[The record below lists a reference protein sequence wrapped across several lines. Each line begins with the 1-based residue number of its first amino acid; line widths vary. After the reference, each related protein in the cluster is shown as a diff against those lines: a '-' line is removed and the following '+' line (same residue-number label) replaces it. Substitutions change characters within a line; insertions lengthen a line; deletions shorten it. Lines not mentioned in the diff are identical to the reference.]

1 MSKLLRRILKISVW
15 PAVLMIA
22 GKLFGIIIANIVYK
36 LDFFIDN
43 QIQGIFSIQLYY
55 TDSNTTILVNSI
67 SNLFMIIVL
76 AIPTIY
82 FIIKTSIYQ
91 TTFQNPRTIVK
102 ITKLNIMNWITK
114 DDTSF
119 LLIFIW
125 CSFLP
130 VTSLIVIAQTIQGIN
145 YSWIESWLEH
155 WQSLIWGTIK
165 TYELEIDKIYPR
177 EKKNSTKIWQNKI
190 YYQNI

>member
-22 GKLFGIIIANIVYK
+22 GKLLGIIAANIIYR

-43 QIQGIFSIQLYY
+43 QIKGIFSIQLYY
-55 TDSNTTILVNSI
+55 TDTTTTLLVNSV

-76 AIPTIY
+76 AVPTMY

-91 TTFQNPRTIVK
+91 STFQNPRTIVK

-114 DDTSF
+114 NDTSF

-125 CSFLP
+125 CSFLL
-130 VTSLIVIAQTIQGIN
+130 VASLLVIAQTIQGIN
-145 YSWIESWLEH
+145 YSWIGILAGILAIFS
-155 WQSLIWGTIK
+155 IWGTIK

-177 EKKNSTKIWQNKI
+177 EKEL
-190 YYQNI
+190 Y

>member
-1 MSKLLRRILKISVW
+1 MSKLLRRILKISVA

-22 GKLFGIIIANIVYK
+22 GKLLGIIIANVVYN

-55 TDSNTTILVNSI
+55 TNPSTTLLVNSY
-67 SNLFMIIVL
+67 SNLFLIICL

-91 TTFQNPRTIVK
+91 STLQNPKTIVK
-102 ITKLNIMNWITK
+102 ITNFNILKWITK

-119 LLIFIW
+119 LKIFIW
-125 CSFLP
+125 CSFLIITCL
-130 VTSLIVIAQTIQGIN
+130 VVVAQTIQGTT
-145 YSWIESWLEH
+145 YQWIGVLASVLTVF
-155 WQSLIWGTIK
+155 SIWGTIK
-165 TYELEIDKIYPR
+165 TYESEIDKIYPR
-177 EKKNSTKIWQNKI
+177 EDKL
-190 YYQNI
+190 Y

>member
-1 MSKLLRRILKISVW
+1 MSKLLKRILKISVW

-22 GKLFGIIIANIVYK
+22 GKLLGIIIANVVYR

-43 QIQGIFSIQLYY
+43 QIRGIFSIQLYY
-55 TDSNTTILVNSI
+55 TDTSTTILVNSI
-67 SNLFMIIVL
+67 SNLFMIVIL

-82 FIIKTSIYQ
+82 FIVKTSIYQ
-91 TTFQNPRTIVK
+91 TTFQNPKTIVK

-125 CSFLP
+125 CSFLL
-130 VTSLIVIAQTIQGIN
+130 VASLIVIAQTIQGTN
-145 YSWIESWLEH
+145 YSWIGTLAGVLAIFS
-155 WQSLIWGTIK
+155 IWGTIK
-165 TYELEIDKIYPR
+165 TYELEIDKIYPK
-177 EKKNSTKIWQNKI
+177 EKEL
-190 YYQNI
+190 Y

>member
-102 ITKLNIMNWITK
+102 VTKLNIMNWITK

-125 CSFLP
+125 CSFLL

-145 YSWIESWLEH
+145 YSWIGILAGALAIFS
-155 WQSLIWGTIK
+155 IWGTIK

-177 EKKNSTKIWQNKI
+177 EKEL
-190 YYQNI
+190 Y